1 MAAVVALWRRTGN
14 VNSVKCKEVEG
25 DVSFGFA

>member
-25 DVSFGFA
+25 DVSLAFA